1 MKLLL
6 TVLAAASLLAFGSPP
21 AGAQTP
27 PALTTVRVGVLGN
40 DDMISVLY
48 AQKTGMYAKAGLD
61 VQIDKSSPNG
71 SAIAAAV
78 VAGSYDIGKA
88 SAPALIDAHLKGLPF
103 VIIGTAAV
111 YERKN
116 PYVALIV
123 PKDSPIKSIA
133 DITSGI
139 YAVSFIHDG
148 AQLSMSKAIGR
159 DNPALKNVQFVELPM
174 SASAAAVD
182 QGRVAGGEA
191 SYPPLQAAMDTGKFR
206 LLPIYDALGD
216 GYSFSVWFTT
226 QDYIKKHADAVKTFQ
241 RVTAQSA
248 RYTNAHHAATAQML
262 SDFTG
267 VPLATIQRMPRSHN
281 GTGITPADLAPW
293 INAEAQFGYIKNYF
307 PPSELIDPTLANN
320 P

>member
-1 MKLLL
+1 MKLLF
-6 TVLAAASLLAFGSPP
+6 TVLAAACLIGTLGSPP
-21 AGAQTP
+21 AGAQT

-78 VAGSYDIGKA
+78 AAGSYDIGKA

-103 VIIGTAAV
+103 VVIGTAAV
-111 YERKN
+111 YERKA

-123 PKDSPIKSIA
+123 PKDSPVNAIGDIK
-133 DITSGI
+133 DGT

-174 SASAAAVD
+174 SASAAAVE

-226 QDYIKKHADAVKTFQ
+226 QDYIKKHADAVRMFQ
-241 RVTAQSA
+241 RVTAASA
-248 RYTNAHHAATAQML
+248 RFTNTHHAATAQML
-262 SDFTG
+262 SDFNG
-267 VPLATIQRMPRSHN
+267 VPVATIERMPRVRN
-281 GTGITPADLAPW
+281 GTGITPADLQPW
-293 INAEAQFGYIKNYF
+293 INAEAQFGYIKTFF
-307 PPSELIDPTLANN
+307 PASELIDDSLANN

>member
-1 MKLLL
+1 MP
-6 TVLAAASLLAFGSPP
+6 TRSHFVASLGLALVALEAQAPSPP
-21 AGAQTP
+21 VPVRIGTTGGDDATP
-27 PALTTVRVGVLGN
+27 VIYGQG
-40 DDMISVLY
+40 
-48 AQKTGMYAKAGLD
+48 TGIFLKAGLD
-61 VQIDKSSPNG
+61 VQIDKSAANG

-78 VAGSYDIGKA
+78 VSGSFDIGKA

-111 YERKN
+111 YERKT

-133 DITSGI
+133 DITSGT
-139 YAVSFIHDG
+139 YAISFIHDG

-174 SASAAAVD
+174 SASAAAVE
-182 QGRVAGGEA
+182 QGRIAGGEA

-206 LLPIYDALGD
+206 LIPIYDALGD

-226 QDYIKKHADAVKTFQ
+226 QDYIKKHADIVKTFQ
-241 RVTAQSA
+241 RVTAASA
-248 RYTNAHHAATAQML
+248 RYTNTHHAQTAQML
-262 SDFTG
+262 SDFNG
-267 VPLATIQRMPRSHN
+267 VPVATILHMPRARN
-281 GTGITPADLAPW
+281 GTGITAAELAPW
-293 INAEAQFGYIKNYF
+293 INAEAQFGYIKTYF
-307 PPSELIDPTLANN
+307 PPSELIDPTLDNN